1 MKAYRLGLYEKSM
14 PNTLSLPEKLAE
26 AKKAG
31 FDYLELSIDESDE
44 KLSRL
49 DWGQEEIEALCN
61 AQIEQGIPISS
72 ICLSGHRK
80 YPLGHPDPE
89 VQKQSLQI
97 MEKAIRLASRLGIRL
112 IQLAG
117 YDVYYEPSSPQTR
130 ENFAK
135 NLDICVQM
143 AAREGVVL
151 GFETMETPF
160 MNTVT
165 KAMYWVNQIHSPYL
179 QVYPDI
185 GNLTNA
191 AVQYESD
198 VCQDLQFGAG
208 HIIAV
213 HLKETTPG
221 VFREVP
227 FGTGHVD
234 FDTLAPLTHRLG
246 ACMFV
251 GEFWYTGQENWK
263 EILQSNNRFL
273 RSALDMESPVLQPCL
288 V

>member
-1 MKAYRLGLYEKSM
+1 MNQYRLGLYEKSM

-31 FDYLELSIDESDE
+31 FDYLELSIDESAE
-44 KLSRL
+44 RLARL
-49 DWGQEEIEALCN
+49 DWGQGEIETLCK
-61 AQIEQGIPISS
+61 AQFEQAIPISS

-80 YPLGHPDPE
+80 YPLGHPDPQ
-89 VQKQSLQI
+89 VQKRSLEI
-97 MEKAIRLASRLGIRL
+97 MEKAIHLAAQLGVRI

-117 YDVYYEPSSPQTR
+117 YDVYYEPSTSQTR
-130 ENFAK
+130 QNFSK
-135 NLDICVQM
+135 NLELCVQM
-143 AAREGVVL
+143 AAREGIIL

-160 MNTVT
+160 LNTVT
-165 KAMYWVNQIHSPYL
+165 KAMYWVKRIHSPYL
-179 QVYPDI
+179 QLYPDI

-198 VCQDLQFGAG
+198 VCQDLQLGAG

-227 FGTGHVD
+227 FGMGHVD
-234 FDTLAPLTHRLG
+234 FATLAPLTRHLG

-263 EILQSNNRFL
+263 EILRENNRFL
-273 RSALDMESPVLQPCL
+273 RNALETPSPVVQ
-288 V
+288 

>member
-49 DWGQEEIEALCN
+49 EWGQEAIEALCN
-61 AQIEQGIPISS
+61 AQIEQGIPIGS

-80 YPLGHPDPE
+80 YPLGHPDAE

-97 MEKAIRLASRLGIRL
+97 MEKAIRLASHLGIRL

-130 ENFAK
+130 QNFAK

-191 AVQYESD
+191 AVQYERD
-198 VCQDLQFGAG
+198 
-208 HIIAV
+208 V

>member
-1 MKAYRLGLYEKSM
+1 MNEYRLGLYEKSM
-14 PNTLSLPEKLAE
+14 PNTLTLPEKLAE
-26 AKKAG
+26 ARRAG

-44 KLSRL
+44 KLARL
-49 DWGQEEIEALCN
+49 DWGQEEVESLCK
-61 AQIEQGIPISS
+61 AQFEQGIPISS

-80 YPLGHPDPE
+80 YPLGHPDPQ
-89 VQKQSLQI
+89 VQKRSLEI
-97 MEKAIRLASRLGIRL
+97 MEKAVHLAARLGVRI

-117 YDVYYEPSSPQTR
+117 YDVYYQPSTPETR
-130 ENFAK
+130 QNFAK
-135 NLDICVQM
+135 NLALCVQM
-143 AAREGVVL
+143 AAREGIIL

-160 MNTVT
+160 LNTVT
-165 KAMYWVNQIHSPYL
+165 KAMYWVNRIHSPYL

-198 VCQDLQFGAG
+198 VRQDLLLGEG
-208 HIIAV
+208 HLIAV

-234 FDTLAPLTHRLG
+234 FATLAPLTRRLG
-246 ACMFV
+246 SCMFV
-251 GEFWYTGQENWK
+251 GEFWYTGQENWR
-263 EILQSNNRFL
+263 EILRDNNQFL
-273 RSALDMESPVLQPCL
+273 RRALDAGRAAAQPCG
-288 V
+288 

>member
-1 MKAYRLGLYEKSM
+1 MNGYRLGLYEKSM
-14 PNTLSLPEKLAE
+14 PGNLTIAEKLAE
-26 AKKAG
+26 AKQAG
-31 FDYLELSIDESDE
+31 FDYLELSIDETDE
-44 KLSRL
+44 KLARL
-49 DWGQEEIEALCN
+49 EWGQEEIAALCK

-80 YPLGHPDPE
+80 YPLGHPDP
-89 VQKQSLQI
+89 QMQARSLEI
-97 MEKAIRLASRLGIRL
+97 MEKAVHLAAQLGVRI

-117 YDVYYEPSSPQTR
+117 YDVYYEPSTAQTR
-130 ENFAK
+130 QNFAE
-135 NLDICVQM
+135 NLARCVQM
-143 AAREGVVL
+143 AAREGVIL

-160 MNTVT
+160 LNTVG
-165 KAMYWVNQIHSPYL
+165 KAMHWVREIHSPYL

-198 VCQDLQFGAG
+198 VCQDLRLGAG
-208 HIIAV
+208 HIAAA

-234 FDTLAPLTHRLG
+234 FATLAPLTRQLG
-246 ACMFV
+246 VCMFV
-251 GEFWYTGQENWK
+251 GEFWYTGQENWR
-263 EILQSNNRFL
+263 EILRENNRFL
-273 RSALDMESPVLQPCL
+273 RSALEASPAAQGS
-288 V
+288 

>member
-44 KLSRL
+44 KLARL
-49 DWGQEEIEALCN
+49 DWGQEEIEALCK

-80 YPLGHPDPE
+80 YPLGHPDPQ
-89 VQKQSLQI
+89 VQKKSLEI
-97 MEKAIRLASRLGIRL
+97 MEKAVRLAARLGIRL

-117 YDVYYEPSSPQTR
+117 YDVYYEPSTPQTR
-130 ENFAK
+130 QNFAK
-135 NLDICVQM
+135 NLELCVRM
-143 AAREGVVL
+143 AAREGVIL

-160 MNTVT
+160 LNTVT
-165 KAMYWVNQIHSPYL
+165 KAMYWVNRINSPYL
-179 QVYPDI
+179 QIYPDI

-198 VCQDLQFGAG
+198 VRQDLLLGAG
-208 HIIAV
+208 HFIAV

-234 FDTLAPLTHRLG
+234 FAALAPLTRRLG

-251 GEFWYTGQENWK
+251 GEFWYTGQENWR
-263 EILQSNNRFL
+263 EILQDNNRFL
-273 RSALDMESPVLQPCL
+273 RNALDTDPSVLQPC
-288 V
+288 